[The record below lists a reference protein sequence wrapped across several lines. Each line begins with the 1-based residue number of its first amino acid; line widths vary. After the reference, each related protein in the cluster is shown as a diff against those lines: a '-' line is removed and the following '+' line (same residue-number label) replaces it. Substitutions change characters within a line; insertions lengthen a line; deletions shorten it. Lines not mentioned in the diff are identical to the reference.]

1 MERVILM
8 KLTRVEIDNFYSYRS
23 YVVKVHD
30 SLFNVWGLNGQ
41 GKTSLQMAIRLG
53 LGWSPATHAG
63 ESLENVIHEDEEQ
76 SRITLIFNNSDN
88 VLKGY
93 PDKVMIERHFIRGD
107 GKPRMK
113 MTNQNGELVIKSQPE
128 IRAQFSKL
136 GYDPDDSGIFI
147 EQGDLRT
154 FFTISSSALLEK
166 CIGLAGLRDTNEN
179 VKQGER
185 AFNKIEDVSRDI
197 QRTISVM
204 EEELERYR
212 PGHDA
217 CLKFREFDEDL
228 KRIELENKAIQ
239 YHKKRIEAQNAQMD
253 MCEKE
258 ESLEKYKKEW
268 EFSKKIVH
276 DAQDKIKEL
285 EKQLENSEEKK
296 KNILEI
302 IDTIANERNQN
313 KNKKIELEEL
323 ILRLTDPNIPS
334 SEHAKLQ
341 LDKIQSDLTFLYSKH
356 GKKQE
361 ALQIVESQLAD
372 MESGLVSGIVPSKQK
387 DLKLRLVNAGIKTE
401 FLVDCLEIKKGSEDF
416 QEKLETLLDPFK
428 FHLVIEKR
436 DLQKAIG
443 ILKGETEVGIIVPDD
458 WMQKDYTF
466 QSAKNHLFIKEGAPQ
481 KLRDFL
487 TYFVLNRENGYGPK
501 DRAFLEPSIRF
512 HRIHLSINPMNM
524 NPGIGEEGQRIAR
537 KLAEEQKNA
546 LEAGINNLALG
557 IKQLTEQFKKAE
569 ETLKLAKK
577 KPYIDNYENRLK
589 IIRKDID
596 ELNEKQKDILSNN
609 SSIDR
614 IIGELGLKIKQNGQ
628 LIAENDLYTAE
639 KRVVHYK
646 SHYHNAKI
654 KYDDLKIDTELF
666 QKDCEAEY
674 IEKFNEFTETGLT
687 KAFRSNDN
695 QTKEI
700 NKAKDEL
707 EIKFTL
713 EHAKA
718 DFNLFKNQNFSIQ
731 EKRKSFKKQQEHS
744 IQLKEEWDKARQI
757 YKNMASQLFDRTNL
771 IFRDLY
777 KKQNENADAQI
788 RTDFNAMPPEL
799 DVLINIGT
807 RKKLISLNKK
817 VGGAS
822 GGERLAA
829 VVNLIV
835 SILKA
840 RSQLAKIKPDL
851 YRPQPFLFIDEPQ
864 QDMDDPAFINAILNF
879 KEVMDDTQIMILTHK
894 ALPDTEL
901 WQLWLY
907 LDPVFGTIGI
917 SHRGDF
923 NKLVDKNA

>member
-1 MERVILM
+1 MEEVIQM
-8 KLTRVEIDNFYSYRS
+8 KLTRVEINNFCSYRS
-23 YVVKVHD
+23 YVVKIPD

-76 SRITLIFNNSDN
+76 SRITLIFDNSDN
-88 VLKGY
+88 ILKGY

-166 CIGLAGLRDTNEN
+166 CIGLAGLRDTNES
-179 VKQGER
+179 VKQSER
-185 AFNKIEDVSRDI
+185 TFNKIEDVGRDV

-204 EEELERYR
+204 EEDLERYR

-217 CLKFREFDEDL
+217 YLKFCEFDEDL

-239 YHKKRIEAQNAQMD
+239 YHKKRIEAQIAQID

-258 ESLEKYKKEW
+258 ESLGKYRKEW
-268 EFSKKIVH
+268 EHRKKIVH
-276 DAQDKIKEL
+276 DAQDRIKEFK
-285 EKQLENSEEKK
+285 KQLENSEEQK

-302 IDTIANERNQN
+302 LNTIADERNQ
-313 KNKKIELEEL
+313 KEKKKIELEEL
-323 ILRLTDPNIPS
+323 IPRLKDPDIPF
-334 SEHAKLQ
+334 SENVKVQ
-341 LDKIQSDLTFLYSKH
+341 LDKIKNALTLKYSKH

-361 ALQIVESQLAD
+361 ELQIIESQLAD
-372 MESGLVSGIVPSKQK
+372 MESGLVLGIVPSKQK
-387 DLKLRLVNAGIKTE
+387 PLKQRLVNAGIKTE

-458 WMQKDYTF
+458 WMQKDYTI
-466 QSAKNHLFIKEGAPQ
+466 QSAKDHLLIKEGAPQ

-487 TYFVLNRENGYGPK
+487 TYFVLNRESGYGPK
-501 DRAFLEPSIRF
+501 DRAFLESSIRF
-512 HRIHLSINPMNM
+512 HRIHLSINPKNM
-524 NPGIGEEGQRIAR
+524 NPGIGEEGQRIA
-537 KLAEEQKNA
+537 KELAEEQKNI
-546 LEAGINNLALG
+546 LQININDLTSE
-557 IKQLTEQFKKAE
+557 IKQLTQEFKRAE
-569 ETLKLAKK
+569 EILDLAEK
-577 KPYIDNYENRLK
+577 KPYVDSYEDDLK
-589 IIRKDID
+589 IIKKEID
-596 ELNEKQKDILSNN
+596 ELNNEQRNIFSNN
-609 SSIDR
+609 SHLDR
-614 IIGELGLKIKQNGQ
+614 EIGELKQKIKDSNR
-628 LIAENDLYTAE
+628 LITDNNLHTAE
-639 KRVVHYK
+639 KRVVHYE
-646 SHYHNAKI
+646 SHCHNAKT
-654 KYDDLKIDTELF
+654 KFDDLKRETELL
-666 QKDCEAEY
+666 QKDCETEY
-674 IEKFNEFTETGLT
+674 IEKFDGLTEAGLT

-695 QTKEI
+695 RTKEI

-707 EIKFTL
+707 EKKFTL
-713 EHAKA
+713 EYAKA
-718 DFNLFKNQNFSIQ
+718 DFHLFENQKFSIQ
-731 EKRKSFKKQQEHS
+731 EKRESLKKQQEHS

-757 YKNMASQLFDRTNL
+757 YKKMASQLFDRTNL

-777 KKQNENADAQI
+777 KKHDENADARI
-788 RTDFNAMPPEL
+788 RLDFDRMPPEL
-799 DVLINIGT
+799 DVLINIGK
-807 RKKLISLNKK
+807 RKELIPLNKK
-817 VGGAS
+817 VGGPS
-822 GGERLAA
+822 GGEKLAA

-840 RSQLAKIKPDL
+840 RSQLAKIEPDL
-851 YRPQPFLFIDEPQ
+851 YRPQPFICIDEPQ
-864 QDMDDPAFINAILNF
+864 QDMDDPAFRNAILNF
-879 KEVMDDTQIMILTHK
+879 KEVMDDTQIIILTHK
-894 ALPDTEL
+894 ALPDIEL
-901 WQLWLY
+901 WQLWLF
-907 LDPVFGTIGI
+907 LHPELGTLGI
-917 SHRGDF
+917 
-923 NKLVDKNA
+923 

>member
-1 MERVILM
+1 M

-23 YVVKVHD
+23 YVIKVPD

-93 PDKVMIERHFIRGD
+93 PDKVMIERYFIRGD

-113 MTNQNGELVIKSQPE
+113 MTNQNGKLVIKSQSE

-179 VKQGER
+179 LKRGER

-239 YHKKRIEAQNAQMD
+239 YHKKRIEAQTAQID
-253 MCEKE
+253 MCEKK
-258 ESLEKYKKEW
+258 ESLEKYRKEW
-268 EFSKKIVH
+268 QHSKKIVN
-276 DAQDKIKEL
+276 DAQDRLKEL
-285 EKQLENSEEKK
+285 KRQLKNTEEQN

-334 SEHAKLQ
+334 SEHAKMQ
-341 LDKIQSDLTFLYSKH
+341 LDKIQNDLTFLYSKH

-387 DLKLRLVNAGIKTE
+387 VLKQQLVNAGIKTE
-401 FLVDCLEIKKGSEDF
+401 FLVDCLEIKKGSEDY
-416 QEKLETLLDPFK
+416 QDKLEILLDPFK

-436 DLQKAIG
+436 YLQKAIG
-443 ILKGETEVGIIVPDD
+443 VLKGETEVGIIVPDD
-458 WMQKDYTF
+458 WMQNDEF
-466 QSAKNHLFIKEGAPQ
+466 IQSAQNHLIIKEGAPQ

-487 TYFVLNRENGYGPK
+487 TYFALNRENGYGPK

-512 HRIHLSINPMNM
+512 HRIHLSINPMNI

-537 KLAEEQKNA
+537 YLAEKQKNS
-546 LEAGINNLALG
+546 LKSNINDLSSEINQL
-557 IKQLTEQFKKAE
+557 KQQFKNTKEMFEMAE
-569 ETLKLAKK
+569 K
-577 KPYIDNYENRLK
+577 KPYVDDYKNCLK

-596 ELNEKQKDILSNN
+596 ELNEKQNDILSNH
-609 SSIDR
+609 SSIGK
-614 IIGELGLKIKQNGQ
+614 IIGELGLKINQNNQ
-628 LIAENDLYTAE
+628 LITENNLYIAE
-639 KRVVHYK
+639 KRVVNYENHC
-646 SHYHNAKI
+646 HDAKI
-654 KYDDLKIDTELF
+654 KYDDLKRDAELF
-666 QKDCEAEY
+666 QKDCETEY
-674 IEKFNEFTETGLT
+674 IEKFNEITEAGLT
-687 KAFRSNDN
+687 NEFRSNNN

-718 DFNLFKNQNFSIQ
+718 DFNLFKNQNFLIQ

-771 IFRDLY
+771 IFRNLY
-777 KKQNENADAQI
+777 KKQDENADGQI
-788 RTDFNAMPPEL
+788 RIDFNAMLPEL

-864 QDMDDPAFINAILNF
+864 QDMDDPAFRNAILNF
-879 KEVMDDTQIMILTHK
+879 KEVMDDTQIIILTHK
-894 ALPDTEL
+894 ALPYTEL

-907 LDPVFGTIGI
+907 RDPEFGTIGL

-923 NKLVDKNA
+923 NKLVDKNAE